1 MWKVDKGRITG
12 TTTNDFASALT
23 WSCAELREKTIHL
36 VNTDAANSLDY
47 KLLAR
52 YHESQTSGKED
63 ELVAETALAAGEDA
77 RFQYN
82 GQYHELI
89 LQVESTVDDSH
100 ATYEINYAGQGA

>member
-1 MWKVDKGRITG
+1 MWKIDKDSKTG
-12 TTTNDFASALT
+12 TTANAYASVLT
-23 WSCAELREKTIHL
+23 WKCAELREKTIHL
-36 VNTDAANSLDY
+36 VNTDDTNSLSY

-63 ELVAETALAAGEDA
+63 ELVAETSLAAGEDA

-89 LQVESTVDDSH
+89 LQVKSAVEDSH
-100 ATYEINYAGQGA
+100 ATYEVNYSGQGA

>member
-1 MWKVDKGRITG
+1 MWKIEKGRITG
-12 TTTNDFASALT
+12 TTTNDFAAALT
-23 WSCAELREKTIHL
+23 WGCGECREKTIHL

-52 YHESQTSGKED
+52 YSNDQTSGKED
-63 ELVAETALAAGEDA
+63 ELVAETALAAGADA
-77 RFQYN
+77 RFTYN

-100 ATYEINYAGQGA
+100 ATFEINYVGQGA